1 MITMTLMGLIL
12 GFLLFALG
20 AAAVLL
26 RRSAIMIFLGIEL
39 MLNAANLTFVTFAR
53 QNGSIEWQVAVVF
66 TIAVAAAEAGVGLA
80 IFIVLFRKFKTQ
92 GVDFLRILRW

>member
-1 MITMTLMGLIL
+1 MITMTHMGLVL
-12 GFLLFALG
+12 GFLLFSLG

-39 MLNAANLTFVTFAR
+39 MLNAANLTFVTFA
-53 QNGSIEWQVAVVF
+53 NLTGAIEGQVAVVF

-92 GVDFLRILRW
+92 NVDDLRILRW